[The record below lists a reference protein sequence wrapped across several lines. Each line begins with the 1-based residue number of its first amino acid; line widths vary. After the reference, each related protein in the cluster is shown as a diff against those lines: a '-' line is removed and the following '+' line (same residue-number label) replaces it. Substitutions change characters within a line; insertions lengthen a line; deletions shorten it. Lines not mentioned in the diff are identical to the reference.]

1 MSALGEST
9 VKAADVYR
17 ARYPSR
23 RACRSRPYSADRMR
37 ELCSAGSG
45 VGLAVP
51 DPPLLR
57 ITLPGMY
64 WTGGSASGGSEDCGV
79 GPWGISTPG
88 GFNPPG
94 GGYVGSLGHYLAADL
109 PVSLRGTV
117 GQWFLR
123 LVRATPGRGKSE
135 PQTLIIRESHPSSKI
150 RSRYWRG
157 GWVPRVPTPRQRA
170 PGYEQ
175 HNPGSGYVLV
185 LPGG

>member
-45 VGLAVP
+45 AGLAVP

-64 WTGGSASGGSEDCGV
+64 WSGGSASGGSEDCGV

-94 GGYVGSLGHYLAADL
+94 GGYVGSLGL
-109 PVSLRGTV
+109 
-117 GQWFLR
+117 
-123 LVRATPGRGKSE
+123 SE

-157 GWVPRVPTPRQRA
+157 GWVPIVPTPRQRA

>member
-1 MSALGEST
+1 
-9 VKAADVYR
+9 
-17 ARYPSR
+17 
-23 RACRSRPYSADRMR
+23 MR

-94 GGYVGSLGHYLAADL
+94 GGYVGAGISFISL
-109 PVSLRGTV
+109 P
-117 GQWFLR
+117 
-123 LVRATPGRGKSE
+123 PE
-135 PQTLIIRESHPSSKI
+135 PIAEMAI
-150 RSRYWRG
+150 G
-157 GWVPRVPTPRQRA
+157 GEGPF
-170 PGYEQ
+170 
-175 HNPGSGYVLV
+175 VLV
-185 LPGG
+185 FFLF

>member
-45 VGLAVP
+45 AGLAVP

-64 WTGGSASGGSEDCGV
+64 WSGGSASGGSEDCGV

-94 GGYVGSLGHYLAADL
+94 GGYVGSLGL
-109 PVSLRGTV
+109 
-117 GQWFLR
+117 
-123 LVRATPGRGKSE
+123 SE

-157 GWVPRVPTPRQRA
+157 VENLELQPRDKGPRVMSSITRGAGTYWSFPAGKRYPRVPRRK
-170 PGYEQ
+170 EQ
-175 HNPGSGYVLV
+175 CVPHQ
-185 LPGG
+185 